1 MAILP
6 VTAASPSGLQQQF
19 PSRNSGMA
27 QGKLVIM
34 LLRWPKPGSFDAM
47 MLWQVTGTRY
57 LQMQVM

>member
-1 MAILP
+1 
-6 VTAASPSGLQQQF
+6 
-19 PSRNSGMA
+19 MA

-34 LLRWPKPGSFDAM
+34 LLRWPKPGSFDAT